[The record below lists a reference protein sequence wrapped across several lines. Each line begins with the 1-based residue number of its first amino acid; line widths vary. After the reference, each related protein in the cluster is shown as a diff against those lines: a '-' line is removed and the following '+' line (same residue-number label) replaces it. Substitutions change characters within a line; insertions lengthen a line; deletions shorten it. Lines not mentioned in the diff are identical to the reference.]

1 MRGRAA
7 LRLAL
12 LALAFAAG
20 TAWLGWW
27 AVPFLGAVWGVIA
40 WRVSDAAWTA
50 AVAAV
55 VAWGGLLLWTAARG
69 PVGVLAER
77 VGGVLGLPA
86 AALVAVTLLYA
97 AALAWSSATV
107 GRAVMLLMGRWRHK

>member
-7 LRLAL
+7 LRIVL
-12 LALAFAAG
+12 LALAFAVG

-27 AVPFLGAVWGVIA
+27 AVPFLGAAWGVIA
-40 WRVSDAAWTA
+40 WRTRDAAWSA
-50 AVAAV
+50 AMAAV
-55 VAWGGLLLWTAARG
+55 VAWGALLLWTAARG
-69 PVGVLAER
+69 PVGVLAAR

-107 GRAVMLLMGRWRHK
+107 GRAVMMLTGRGRNK